1 MSCTYRKAWTVN
13 VFSMGFACKEC
24 VCSKQQQSNTGTAVT
39 LLTLLQIDVH
49 PELADVLKAYAKAVI
64 RTQPE
69 NLVEFSAK

>member
-1 MSCTYRKAWTVN
+1 
-13 VFSMGFACKEC
+13 MGFACTEC
-24 VCSKQQQSNTGTAVT
+24 VCSEQQQSNTGTAVT